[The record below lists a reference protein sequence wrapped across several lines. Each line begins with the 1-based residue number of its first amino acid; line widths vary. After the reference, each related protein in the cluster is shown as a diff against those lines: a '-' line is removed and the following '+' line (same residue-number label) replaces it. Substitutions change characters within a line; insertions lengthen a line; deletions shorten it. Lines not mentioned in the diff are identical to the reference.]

1 MTFFIEKISFTCALL
16 GYFAALVSMIIEP
29 NITGM
34 YRVFLLLGTNLGDR
48 LRNLDE
54 AVRRID
60 ERVGQL
66 VRKSSVYSTAA
77 WGNTNQPDFYNQ
89 VVEVLTRLQ
98 AEALLQE
105 VLNIERDMGRVRTE
119 KWGERLID
127 IDILFFGNLRIEN
140 NGLTIPHPQIAHRR
154 FTLVPLAEIAGT
166 MAHPLLNKTINA
178 LLNECPDPL
187 PVTRLE
193 S

>member
-1 MTFFIEKISFTCALL
+1 
-16 GYFAALVSMIIEP
+16 MIIEP

-48 LRNLDE
+48 LHNLAE
-54 AVRRID
+54 ALREVDKRVGPLVRR
-60 ERVGQL
+60 
-66 VRKSSVYSTAA
+66 SSIYSTAA

-105 VLNIERDMGRVRTE
+105 ALNIERDMGRVRIE

-166 MAHPLLNKTINA
+166 MVHPVLNKTIDT
-178 LLNECPDPL
+178 LLDECADPL

-193 S
+193 L